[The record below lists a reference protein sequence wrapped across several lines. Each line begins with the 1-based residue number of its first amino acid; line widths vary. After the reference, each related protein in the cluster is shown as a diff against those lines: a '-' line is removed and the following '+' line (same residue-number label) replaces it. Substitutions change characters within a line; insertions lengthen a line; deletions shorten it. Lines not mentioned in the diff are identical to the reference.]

1 MINKIL
7 KDLETLDVY
16 ISALNI
22 DENKLKEVK
31 ECIVYKVIYGEQLN
45 IATLELIIIAP
56 KLSNVFKINE
66 KIYKLFAT
74 RGDRTDVKYAKV
86 DIQNVTTLYD
96 QDTDTRQMILHL
108 DFIGKI
114 WVQVAI

>member
-1 MINKIL
+1 MIDKIL

-22 DENKLKEVK
+22 DEKTLKKVK
-31 ECIVYKVIYGEQLN
+31 ECIVYKFTFGDQLN
-45 IATLELIIIAP
+45 LVTLELVIMAP
-56 KLSNVFKINE
+56 KLSNVLKINE

-74 RGDRTDVKYAKV
+74 RGDRTDAKYAKV

-108 DFIGKI
+108 DFVGKYGL
-114 WVQVAI
+114 